1 MHYKQQHL
9 AEAARHDPDNREYV
23 ALLRRGRAM
32 ESTKDKGN
40 KAYGAGKLQE
50 AIAAWT
56 EVCTHSIHYV
66 L

>member
-1 MHYKQQHL
+1 
-9 AEAARHDPDNREYV
+9 
-23 ALLRRGRAM
+23 M

-56 EVCTHSIHYV
+56 EVCVHSKYYV
-66 L
+66 NTILRMLSQ